1 MNTTNR
7 FWTELSMFAIAMC
20 IIKLIFDEIDVSHL
34 IGYAIGRAIGIYF
47 LHQ

>member
-1 MNTTNR
+1 MHATNR
-7 FWTELSMFAIAMC
+7 FWTELSMFVIAMC
-20 IIKLIFDEIDVSHL
+20 IIKLILGEINVAHL